1 MLKNKIIFIIFLISL
16 PNALA
21 DPDVQYQIFKINLN
35 ASVDLDYTSSISKLV
50 YFNSNL
56 YVFPKD
62 EFNQEV
68 LEFDVKSNPSASV
81 RKSNIINY
89 NWQSFD
95 EDSLDFGYDAK
106 VKVNTLV
113 KRIDKEIP
121 LPDQFVEREYV
132 KYVKPS
138 E

>member
-56 YVFPKD
+56 YVF
-62 EFNQEV
+62 
-68 LEFDVKSNPSASV
+68 LKS
-81 RKSNIINY
+81 KSIH
-89 NWQSFD
+89 W
-95 EDSLDFGYDAK
+95 
-106 VKVNTLV
+106 
-113 KRIDKEIP
+113 
-121 LPDQFVEREYV
+121 
-132 KYVKPS
+132 
-138 E
+138 